1 MERKDQIRR
10 LAFQH
15 KLQLRVVDKVVA
27 GADMV
32 LLMGVMGVRV
42 VVDAMT
48 LLEVMELRVKEIT
61 VAVGQFTEVQMVYT
75 VIRVEVV
82 EERDR

>member
-32 LLMGVMGVRV
+32 LLMGVMEVQVAVG
-42 VVDAMT
+42 AIA

-61 VAVGQFTEVQMVYT
+61 VAVGHIT
-75 VIRVEVV
+75 
-82 EERDR
+82 